1 MGAEIDLFLEPRLWI
16 SKLIS
21 KLETGNWIHEKNKI
35 RASMTSV
42 VTSIHNFKQESL
54 FRIKACRGVA
64 FCEAGSS
71 LAPLHLSRT
80 LYKSPLFMQNKPNF
94 QDVQMN
100 VTILLI
106 MAYENFIPLAG
117 YKNKPNSNPIRQAC
131 VVCEGVAGLIK
142 PNCRKGE
149 IDTKCVFTKDY
160 RKKDDFAVRIN
171 KPNFFKCQNERKPNF
186 NKGLQK
192 KRTFS
197 PQKTNPIQTQSV
209 RPALFAK
216 ELPD

>member
-1 MGAEIDLFLEPRLWI
+1 MQQYLIINHQSGKPFLMGAEIDLFLEPRLWV
-16 SKLIS
+16 SKLVS
-21 KLETGNWIHEKNKI
+21 KLETGNWYLRHWIHEKTKL

-54 FRIKACRGVA
+54 FRIKACLGVA

-100 VTILLI
+100 VKSLI
-106 MAYENFIPLAG
+106 ATDYEIFIPLAG
-117 YKNKPNSNPIRQAC
+117 QKNKPN
-131 VVCEGVAGLIK
+131 L
-142 PNCRKGE
+142 
-149 IDTKCVFTKDY
+149 
-160 RKKDDFAVRIN
+160 
-171 KPNFFKCQNERKPNF
+171 
-186 NKGLQK
+186 
-192 KRTFS
+192 
-197 PQKTNPIQTQSV
+197 V

-216 ELPD
+216 ELPDWSNPIKPNFQKAKMNVNLYFIEDYRKKDDFSVRINKPNFAKGLK